1 PSTKSNITSKMSG
14 FNQQGN
20 GPRHAAIERVAGM
33 NLDGASDR
41 GSASG
46 SPSRGSHHSRSGSN
60 AGSQSG
66 SQAGEGSRSRSGST
80 ASGPGKQQ
88 SPFPPGTGVDPARMG
103 GDGREPLT
111 DEQLIGKRIDL
122 PAEAYKK
129 FDGSFTQFA
138 KRPGF
143 STDGKGIQ
151 VQVNIFPVTKWPTG
165 DIVQYDV
172 NVSPNEKDS
181 RALVRKVWE
190 SAPVQAALKKTGS
203 KWLFDGHKI
212 ACALRSTAKFPRG
225 EERIAVDLDRL
236 AGKEPR
242 PGKTGVYYIQIRQ
255 AASIRMQVLQDYLH
269 RKCDWDK
276 SVLQCMN
283 FLDHLLRQYPGETQI
298 SIKRN
303 FYSKQDNPMRLDSY
317 TDVRK
322 GTYSAFRLS
331 ETNNSSKGSGLA
343 VNVDVANTAFWNN
356 MGTLADTARAMLSN
370 PQAQN
375 EKQLIPW
382 PKMAEILRPV
392 QARDRNGNIV
402 WQQSEPFQKLRRL
415 AKLKI
420 SVNHRGKDQSDKV
433 YTIKRIVFEQNMAN
447 WGADAQHFTFQ
458 RKNKDGKLDPPI
470 TIHNYFMQKYKAR
483 LQYPDL
489 PLIET
494 MRDGVYP
501 MEACRLQPFQRYTY
515 KLDPEQTSK
524 MIKFAVTRPIQR
536 SAAIKNCVTGLHWES
551 DPYFKQYGLQIAQ
564 QMLITP
570 ARLLQNPEV
579 HFAGSKINPGMTG
592 RWDLRGKKF
601 LEPNPVP
608 IQSWAFIGV
617 GSNDGYTV
625 QEDALKNFA
634 QTFKRTYGQHGG
646 VIKKDPFVKVYPF
659 NVPYPQMCEQAYKEC
674 GQHFKATPQVIFFV
688 VSTRNS
694 LVYERIKKNMDCRFC
709 TVSQVMLADH
719 VRKANPQYCGNV
731 AMKVN
736 AKLGGVTCR
745 AAPMGVTSPMPYYSV
760 PTMIIGLD
768 VSHAAPGSGRPSMAA
783 MTVSTDKTATRY
795 AASVQTNGYRDE
807 IVDGINMRFLLA
819 RLLKYWINTN
829 KCHPKHIYFFRD
841 GVAEGQFGQVIDKE
855 IKEIKRI
862 FRDAGCEIPRV
873 TVMIAT
879 KRHHIR
885 FFPNPQDK
893 GSADKNANPLPGTVV
908 EHDAT
913 HPFHWDFYLSSHVA
927 IQGTARPVHYQV
939 ILDEANCNPND
950 LQRMLYHHCYQ
961 YQRSTTPVSLHPA
974 VYYSHLASVR
984 AASHEDIA
992 ASQKELPSGKA
1003 GFPLAKA
1010 PSTVYGSGGQNREAP
1025 PLLAMENPIA
1035 DKVNIAHINTTMWY
1049 V

>member
-1 PSTKSNITSKMSG
+1 MSG
-14 FNQQGN
+14 SNYQGQ
-20 GPRHAAIERVAGM
+20 GPRHSALERVAGM
-33 NLDGASDR
+33 NLDGSSDR
-41 GSASG
+41 GSVSG
-46 SPSRGSHHSRSGSN
+46 SPSRGSHHSRSGST
-60 AGSQSG
+60 AG

-80 ASGPGKQQ
+80 SGGPGKQQ
-88 SPFPPGTGVDPARMG
+88 SPFPPGLGHDPARMG
-103 GDGREPLT
+103 GRDGREQLS
-111 DEQLIGKRIDL
+111 DEVIIGKKIDL
-122 PAEAYKK
+122 PAEAFKK
-129 FDGSFTQFA
+129 DNDSFTQYA
-138 KRPGF
+138 RRPGF
-143 STDGKGIQ
+143 STDGKSIK
-151 VQVNIFPVTKWPTG
+151 VQVNIFPVKQWPTG

-172 NVSPNEKDS
+172 NVSPNPNDS

-190 SAPVQAALKKTGS
+190 SAPVQSWLKKSGA
-203 KWLFDGHKI
+203 KWLFDGHKLAWAPTKI
-212 ACALRSTAKFPRG
+212 PRG
-225 EERIAVDLDRL
+225 EERFAVDLDRL

-242 PGKTGVYYIQIRQ
+242 PGKNGVYYIQIRQ
-255 AASIRMQVLQDYLH
+255 ATQIRMQVLQDYLQ

-283 FLDHLLRQYPGETQI
+283 FLDHLLRQYPSENMI
-298 SIKRN
+298 AIKRN
-303 FYSKQDNPMRLDSY
+303 FYNRQDNPMRLDTY

-322 GTYSAFRLS
+322 GTYSAFRLGEMS
-331 ETNNSSKGSGLA
+331 NLSSGSGLG
-343 VNVDVANTAFWNN
+343 VNVDVANTAFWNT
-356 MGTLADTARAMLSN
+356 MGTLAETARAMLSD
-370 PQAQN
+370 PRATN
-375 EKQLIPW
+375 EKQQIPW

-392 QARDRNGNIV
+392 KSNDKNGNVI

-420 SVNHRGKDQSDKV
+420 TVNHRGKDQSDKV
-433 YTIKRIVFEQNMAN
+433 YTIKRIVFEQSMAN
-447 WGADAQHFTFQ
+447 WGADAQHYTFQ
-458 RKNKDGKLDPPI
+458 RKRKDGKLDPPI

-483 LQYPDL
+483 LQFPDL

-494 MRDGVYP
+494 MRDGIYP

-524 MIKFAVTRPIQR
+524 MIKFAVTRPVQR
-536 SAAIKNCVTGLHWES
+536 STAINNCMKGLHWES
-551 DPYFKQYGLQIAQ
+551 DPYFKQYNLQISN
-564 QMLITP
+564 QMIITP

-579 HFAGSKINPGMTG
+579 HFGGSKLNPGTTG
-592 RWDLRGKKF
+592 RWDLRGRKF
-601 LEPNPVP
+601 LEANPHP

-617 GSNDGYTV
+617 GSNDGYAI

-634 QTFKRTYGQHGG
+634 QTFKRAYSQHGG

-659 NVPYPQMCEQAYKEC
+659 NVPYPQMCEMAYKET
-674 GQHFKATPQVIFFV
+674 GMFFKATPQVIFFV
-688 VSTRNS
+688 VGTRNS

-719 VRKANPQYCGNV
+719 VRKANLQYCGSV

-745 AAPMGVTSPMPYYSV
+745 AAPVGVQSPMPYYTQ

-768 VSHAAPGSGRPSMAA
+768 VSHGAPGSGKASMAA
-783 MTVSTDKTATRY
+783 MTVSTDKNATRY
-795 AASVQTNGYRDE
+795 AASVQTNGYRTE
-807 IVDGINMRFLLA
+807 IVGGINMRYLFG

-829 KCHPKHIYFFRD
+829 KCHPKHVYFFRD
-841 GVAEGQFGQVIDKE
+841 GVAEGQFGQVIDTE
-855 IKEIKRI
+855 IKELKRI

-879 KRHHIR
+879 KRHHVR
-885 FFPNPQDK
+885 FFPNPNDK
-893 GSADKNANPLPGTVV
+893 TSADKNANALPGTLV

-913 HPFHWDFYLSSHVA
+913 HPFHWDFYLSSHSA

-939 ILDEANCNPND
+939 IMDEAKCNPND

-961 YQRSTTPVSLHPA
+961 YARSTTPVSLHPA

-1010 PSTVYGSGGQNREAP
+1010 PSTVYGSGGPNREAP
-1025 PLLAMENPIA
+1025 PLLAMENPIV
-1035 DKVNIAHINTTMWY
+1035 DKANIAHINTTMWY

>member
-1 PSTKSNITSKMSG
+1 MSG
-14 FNQQGN
+14 FHRQGN
-20 GPRHAAIERVAGM
+20 GPRNPNIERVAGM

-60 AGSQSG
+60 AGSQAG
-66 SQAGEGSRSRSGST
+66 SQATEGSRSRSGST
-80 ASGPGKQQ
+80 AASGPGQQQ
-88 SPFPPGTGVDPARMG
+88 SPFPPGTGRDPARMMA
-103 GDGREPLT
+103 PLS
-111 DEQLIGKRIDL
+111 DEQVIGKRIDL

-129 FDGSFTQFA
+129 DNDSFTQFA

-172 NVSPNEKDS
+172 NVSPNQLDS

-190 SAPVQAALKKTGS
+190 STPVQAWLKKTGS
-203 KWLFDGHKI
+203 KWLFDGHKL
-212 ACALRSTAKFPRG
+212 AWL
-225 EERIAVDLDRL
+225 AVDLDRL

-242 PGKTGVYYIQIRQ
+242 PGKTGVYYIQIRRATQ
-255 AASIRMQVLQDYLH
+255 IRMQVLQDYLH

-283 FLDHLLRQYPGETQI
+283 FLDHLLRQYPSENMI

-303 FYSKQDNPMRLDSY
+303 FYNKQDNPMRLDSY

-322 GTYSAFRLS
+322 GTYSAFRLG
-331 ETNNSSKGSGLA
+331 ETSNASKGTGLG
-343 VNVDVANTAFWNN
+343 VNLDVANTAFWNT

-375 EKQLIPW
+375 EKQLLPW
-382 PKMAEILRPV
+382 PKMAEVLRPV
-392 QARDRNGNIV
+392 QSRDKNGNIV

-420 SVNHRGKDQSDKV
+420 LVNHRGKDQSDKT
-433 YTIKRIVFEQNMAN
+433 YTIKRIIFEQNMGN
-447 WGADAQHFTFQ
+447 WGADAQHYTF
-458 RKNKDGKLDPPI
+458 KKKLKDGTYEDPI

-483 LQYPDL
+483 LQFPDL

-501 MEACRLQPFQRYTY
+501 MEACRLKAFQRYTY

-524 MIKFAVTRPIQR
+524 MIKFAVTRPKER
-536 SAAIKNCVTGLHWES
+536 SAAINNCMKGLHWES
-551 DPYFKQYGLQIAQ
+551 DPYFKQYGLQLGN
-564 QMLITP
+564 QMLVTS

-579 HFAGSKINPGMTG
+579 HFGGSKINPGVTG

-601 LEPNPVP
+601 LESNPVP

-617 GSNDGYTV
+617 GSNDGFTV
-625 QEDALKNFA
+625 QEDALRNFA
-634 QTFKRTYGQHGG
+634 QTFKRAYSQHGG
-646 VIKKDPFVKVYPF
+646 IIKKDPFVKVYPF
-659 NVPYPQMCEQAYKEC
+659 NVPYPQMCEKAY
-674 GQHFKATPQVIFFV
+674 QQ
-688 VSTRNS
+688 NS

-719 VRKANPQYCGNV
+719 VRKANLQYCGNV

-745 AAPMGVTSPMPYYSV
+745 AAPMGSSSQMPYYSV
-760 PTMIIGLD
+760 PTIIIGLD
-768 VSHAAPGSGRPSMAA
+768 VSHAAPGSGKASMAA

-795 AASVQTNGYRDE
+795 AASVQTNGYRTE
-807 IVDGINMRFLLA
+807 IVGSINMHFLLG
-819 RLLKYWINTN
+819 RLLKYWITTN
-829 KCHPKHIYFFRD
+829 KCHPKHVYFFRD
-841 GVAEGQFGQVIDKE
+841 GVAEGQFGQVIDGE
-855 IKEIKRI
+855 VKEIKRV
-862 FRDAGCEIPRV
+862 FRDAKCEIPRV
-873 TVMIAT
+873 TAMIAT

-885 FFPNPQDK
+885 FFPNPNDK
-893 GSADKNANPLPGTVV
+893 ASADKNANPLPGTVV

-913 HPFHWDFYLSSHVA
+913 HPFHWDFYLASHVA

-984 AASHEDIA
+984 AAAHEDIA

-1010 PSTVYGSGGQNREAP
+1010 PSTVYGSGGLNREAP
-1025 PLLAMENPIA
+1025 PLLEMQNPVA
-1035 DKVNIAHINTTMWY
+1035 DKANIAHINTTMWY
-1049 V
+1049 I